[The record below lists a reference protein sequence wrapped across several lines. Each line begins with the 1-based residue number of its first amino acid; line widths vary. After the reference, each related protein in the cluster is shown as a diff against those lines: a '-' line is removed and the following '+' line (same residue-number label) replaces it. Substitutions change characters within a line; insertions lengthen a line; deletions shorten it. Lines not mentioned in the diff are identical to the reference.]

1 MADEDPVIITS
12 DLSRTVEEDGITV
25 EVNIF
30 RLETDEHWCLE
41 VVNEAGTST
50 VWEDTFATDE
60 LAFEVFTRTVET
72 EGMSAF
78 SEEAVPP
85 TLH

>member
-12 DLSRTVEEDGITV
+12 DLSRTVDEDGITV

-30 RLETDEHWCLE
+30 RLETENHWHLE

-50 VWEDTFATDE
+50 VWEDTFATEE
-60 LAFEVFTRTVET
+60 LAFDVFTRTVET
-72 EGMSAF
+72 ESMSAF
-78 SEEAVPP
+78 LGETVPP
-85 TLH
+85 ALH

>member
-12 DLSRTVEEDGITV
+12 DLSRTVEGDGVAV

-30 RLETDEHWCLE
+30 RLETETHWQLE
-41 VVNEAGTST
+41 VVNEFGTST
-50 VWEDTFATDE
+50 VWEDSFATDE
-60 LAFEVFTRTVET
+60 LAFEVFIRTLET
-72 EGMSAF
+72 EGMAAF
-78 SEEAVPP
+78 LDEAEPP